1 EIFMDFHVTGENPV
15 DQEVAA
21 HITFFN
27 TARPAYS
34 LNYLTP
40 QQYVDAWGIDSC
52 LFGLS
57 VRYQVWSDCQARS
70 RVSSAQAG
78 FTIAPYLIH
87 SSLPNKDVSRES
99 S

>member
-27 TARPAYS
+27 TARLAYS

-40 QQYVDAWGIDSC
+40 QQYKEAYAPKDLVTG
-52 LFGLS
+52 
-57 VRYQVWSDCQARS
+57 
-70 RVSSAQAG
+70 VSAG
-78 FTIAPYLIH
+78 
-87 SSLPNKDVSRES
+87 R
-99 S
+99 